1 MNVNPMEVLLDKEHI
16 LALLTDE
23 ETARVSN
30 VEADYRLTHGD
41 EYVDLDHLDAGLQH
55 ARGTVGSLGTL
66 VTKKSVHRDTW
77 SRIVAGLP
85 PTTSTGRPQ
94 H

>member
-1 MNVNPMEVLLDKEHI
+1 MTVLLDKEQV

-30 VEADYRLTHGD
+30 VEAGYQLTHGD
-41 EYVDLDHLDAGLQH
+41 EYVDLDHLDEGLQH
-55 ARGTVGSLGTL
+55 ARGTVGSLGTI
-66 VTKKSVHRDTW
+66 VTKKSVQHDTW
-77 SRIVAGLP
+77 SRIIAGLP
-85 PTTSTGRPQ
+85 AAGPTTRAR